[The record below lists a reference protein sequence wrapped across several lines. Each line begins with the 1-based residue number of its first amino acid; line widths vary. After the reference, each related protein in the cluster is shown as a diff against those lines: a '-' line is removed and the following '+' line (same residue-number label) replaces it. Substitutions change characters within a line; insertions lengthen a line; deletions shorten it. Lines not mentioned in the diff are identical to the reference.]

1 MEKDGGT
8 VPGLAVGQEGHV
20 AGLQVIAVE
29 LIELVPAGVLAEDEP
44 PRVLRR
50 VRGAPDRIG
59 KKGQLRASPPWQPD
73 LVQLHGLGE
82 ARADEQFALGGGPDP
97 ESCPPKIP

>member
-1 MEKDGGT
+1 MEKAGGT
-8 VPGLAVGQEGHV
+8 VPGLAVGKEDHA

-50 VRGAPDRIG
+50 VRGAPGRIG
-59 KKGQLRASPPWQPD
+59 QKSEFWGGSARGNELEH
-73 LVQLHGLGE
+73 LNGLGG
-82 ARADEQFALGGGPDP
+82 ARGEGDLPAGRVPAS
-97 ESCPPKIP
+97 ESSPT